1 MDEIKALKR
10 IIISLSSAL
19 FTSITYFQELTLD
32 ELLEIAD
39 IVEEMKDEQST

>member
-19 FTSITYFQELTLD
+19 FTSITYFQELPLD
-32 ELLEIAD
+32 ELLEILE
-39 IVEEMKDEQST
+39 IMEEMKDEQGA